1 MCSDALFEHARWQSR
16 YAAPADES
24 PTSGHGNARMNS
36 RTKVSFRI
44 NTIRALAP
52 AEYRQEDIAFQRRYL
67 SGAAIPK
74 NLSAGS
80 LANSDKAASSVSG
93 GEGCS
98 ARSVVVVVVRLVSA
112 TGRWAARTQSV
123 NNPIIMGTYSFCPGR
138 E

>member
-1 MCSDALFEHARWQSR
+1 MKVGPRATDAGIT
-16 YAAPADES
+16 S
-24 PTSGHGNARMNS
+24 PP
-36 RTKVSFRI
+36 TKVSFCI
-44 NTIRALAP
+44 NTKLHISALTCEQPAADYRNKKISAAP
-52 AEYRQEDIAFQRRYL
+52 RYL
-67 SGAAIPK
+67 SGAAILK